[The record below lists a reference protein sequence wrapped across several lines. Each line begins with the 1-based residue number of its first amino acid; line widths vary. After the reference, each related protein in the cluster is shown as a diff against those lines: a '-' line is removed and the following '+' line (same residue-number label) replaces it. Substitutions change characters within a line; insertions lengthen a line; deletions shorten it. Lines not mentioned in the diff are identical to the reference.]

1 MNGQEPAITR
11 TDPRA
16 YYLYLQTQGM
26 NPTQAIQAVEQRFG
40 PPKSADQLAREQ
52 AGNAQTNALVQTGG
66 MIAGAIGSKL
76 IWDQVQGWI
85 DPATGAKATPEVVKN
100 LTQPTGQALTQ
111 TVPVSQTA
119 GASTASSTTSTGL
132 DAFNKN
138 FTPVNPGAL
147 PAGQQVPEG
156 MTAIRSNVDGTVQVI
171 PTESLA
177 DEGFLSSV
185 NWDAAGQGAV
195 ALLQAYQ
202 AYNAYKEGDKLGAGI
217 YAGGALTGGAAAANM
232 AGASF
237 AGSETLGA
245 AAPIFG
251 AVAGAYQGYK
261 TAEMIGST
269 AAGSQRNKQGA
280 MGGAASG
287 AMIGSAILPGWGT
300 AIGAAVG
307 AAAGLVG
314 SWTGSSKGKAQFM
327 RDSIRGVLQE
337 GGILDDKFQGTLA
350 DGSKYDFGK
359 DGSTLK
365 WKAID
370 KIVEKQPAAWN
381 AAVPLTDAIAAA
393 YGFVGQKASD
403 ISAWYAKGAVS
414 NAGDDAS
421 IAIKNAQH
429 FAQQQGL
436 TFEMIKARLD
446 EAMKD
451 ERINQSQY
459 DYYLNGA
466 RQVTAGAKPQP
477 GQPQGAPPPQA
488 PPQAPPQQAPLP
500 PAGKLSVRQLLEQ
513 NMQKQ

>member
-16 YYLYLQTQGM
+16 YYLYLQAQGM
-26 NPTQAIQAVEQRFG
+26 NPTQAVQAVEQRFG
-40 PPKSADQLAREQ
+40 PPKSADDRAREQ
-52 AGNAQTNALVQTGG
+52 AGNAQTNALYQTGG
-66 MIAGAIGSKL
+66 VIAGAIGSKL
-76 IWDQVQGWI
+76 IYDKVAGWI
-85 DPATGAKATPEVVKN
+85 DPATGAKATPEVVN
-100 LTQPTGQALTQ
+100 NLTQ

-119 GASTASSTTSTGL
+119 GASGL
-132 DAFNKN
+132 PNVNTEFNYQ
-138 FTPVNPGAL
+138 TPDFQYGNQVTIDTPIG
-147 PAGQQVPEG
+147 PQQVPAEI
-156 MTAIRSNVDGTVQVI
+156 AND
-171 PTESLA
+171 P
-177 DEGFLSSV
+177 GFLSQVDWNRVGQGGLGVLQLYGAYKAYQGGDKIGAGLSGATGAA
-185 NWDAAGQGAV
+185 NIATAAGADLGANLV
-195 ALLQAYQ
+195 PGLNIATGAYTGYRTAEAL
-202 AYNAYKEGDKLGAGI
+202 GDMAAGSKRTQTGVIGGATAGASMGAGI
-217 YAGGALTGGAAAANM
+217 GAFLGPKGAGIGA
-232 AGASF
+232 
-237 AGSETLGA
+237 
-245 AAPIFG
+245 
-251 AVAGAYQGYK
+251 
-261 TAEMIGST
+261 
-269 AAGSQRNKQGA
+269 
-280 MGGAASG
+280 
-287 AMIGSAILPGWGT
+287 
-300 AIGAAVG
+300 AIGAVVG
-307 AAAGLVG
+307 GISGAVG

-327 RDSIRGVLQE
+327 RDNIRGVLQE

-350 DGSKYDFGK
+350 DGTKYDFGK

-365 WKAID
+365 WKNID

-436 TFEMIKARLD
+436 TFDMIKARLD

-466 RQVTAGAKPQP
+466 RQVTAGVKPQQGP
-477 GQPQGAPPPQA
+477 PQGPQGAPPPQA
-488 PPQAPPQQAPLP
+488 PPAQQPPPQQ
-500 PAGKLSVRQLLEQ
+500 GNMSIRQLLQQ